1 MSAIVQIPQPCHAS
15 WDKMQAQHQGRHCKA
30 CDKVVVDFTR
40 MSDDEIRTWLR
51 EKAGEKVCGHFK
63 AEQVQRLEIV
73 VKPRELNH
81 IRWSPKQLIQ
91 VAIFLVFSSSLF
103 SCHSNSLDGAI
114 PQIILQTE
122 AMCDTTK
129 KPIVQDSTTE
139 ILGKVIAP
147 DKRCTPAPEPLVPE
161 EDHRL
166 MGEVMYVPEKPDTPV
181 TSPKQSHFIR
191 GKVSPAN
198 GFDRKASFP
207 NGEVALQQ
215 WINEHKRYPEIN
227 RARMFRETVE
237 VDVHI
242 STLGRPRL
250 ISITSPENVP
260 DVFQAEIAR
269 LLNEMPNW
277 IVATKNG
284 KPIASIEHVKFSFTL
299 GD

>member
-51 EKAGEKVCGHFK
+51 DKAGEKVCGHFK

-73 VKPRELNH
+73 VKPRELSH
-81 IRWSPKQLIQ
+81 IRWSPKQIIQ
-91 VAIFLVFSSSLF
+91 VAIFLVFSSTLF
-103 SCHSNSLDGAI
+103 SCNTFSNDGVF
-114 PQIILQTE
+114 PQIIVQTGIE
-122 AMCDTTK
+122 SDTIK
-129 KPIVQDSTTE
+129 KTIAQDSTTD

-147 DKRCTPAPEPLVPE
+147 DKRCTPAPTPVAPE

-166 MGEVMYVPEKPDTPV
+166 MGEVMYVPEKPDTLEK
-181 TSPKQSHFIR
+181 PKIQPHFIR

-198 GFDRKASFP
+198 DYDRKASFP
-207 NGEVALQQ
+207 NGEVDLQQ

-227 RARMFRETVE
+227 RARMFRETVV

-242 STLGRPRL
+242 STLGRPSL
-250 ISITSPENVP
+250 ISIVSPANVP
-260 DVFQAEIAR
+260 DVFQAEIKR
-269 LLNEMPNW
+269 LLIEMPNW

-284 KPIASIEHVKFSFTL
+284 KPIASSAHINFSFTL